1 MALPGSLAGWISRC
15 PPNGELTA
23 STWIETTR
31 YRLDTNILIAMSKE
45 RPGLSDRL
53 ARYTSQE
60 IVLSA
65 VVIAEIEYGIA
76 KSKCQAHN
84 RQVFDTLL
92 EGFSLAAFDAAAA
105 RRYGTIR
112 SQLLRQGQW
121 IGPNDLMIAAHAMAL
136 DVVLVTDNVGEFSRV
151 EGLSLENWLL

>member
-1 MALPGSLAGWISRC
+1 
-15 PPNGELTA
+15 
-23 STWIETTR
+23 
-31 YRLDTNILIAMSKE
+31 MSKE

-65 VVIAEIEYGIA
+65 VVVAEIEYVIA
-76 KSKCQAHN
+76 RSKRQAHN
-84 RQVFDTLL
+84 RQVFDALL
-92 EGFSLAAFDAAAA
+92 EGFPLVGFDAAAA
-105 RRYGTIR
+105 RRCGTIR
-112 SQLLRQGQW
+112 SQLERQGQF

-136 DVVLVTDNVGEFSRV
+136 DAVLVADNVGEFSRL